1 MEQSPIEIRDFL
13 KHKKLKIAGLFDRS
27 QCLVKKSNTDPSRSS
42 TTFIR
47 DALLK
52 KKSKQRLGG
61 AMVVDRIF
69 L

>member
-27 QCLVKKSNTDPSRSS
+27 QCLVKKSNTNPSRSS

-47 DALLK
+47 DARLK
-52 KKSKQRLGG
+52 KNPSKGLAVQWW
-61 AMVVDRIF
+61 
-69 L
+69 